1 MGGLPDDAAPPAPCT
16 TCAAS
21 MMTTTASSRPAPRA
35 APMMPPPCTACTRS
49 PRQQHAPPALH
60 QRAASSRPAARRAAR
75 ACSICPACTT
85 TTASRSAPP
94 RPCKA
99 RRRRGQILHLT
110 GYSFASR
117 GKAKRLYTALS
128 IPQPPFFPGLALGC
142 QPRRRPAAP
151 APPAVRGLPDEADGP
166 PRPPLGT
173 AGGVFRRCGSESA
186 KFF

>member
-1 MGGLPDDAAPPAPCT
+1 
-16 TCAAS
+16 
-21 MMTTTASSRPAPRA
+21 
-35 APMMPPPCTACTRS
+35 MMPPPCTACTRS
-49 PRQQHAPPALH
+49 PRQQRAPPALH

-142 QPRRRPAAP
+142 PPRRRHAAP
-151 APPAVRGLPDEADGP
+151 APPTVCGLPDEADGP
-166 PRPPLGT
+166 PRPHLGT
-173 AGGVFRRCGSESA
+173 AGGVFSA
-186 KFF
+186 VRVRKRENFLGMRGFSGFPKGGLEKARGYFLRKFLQ